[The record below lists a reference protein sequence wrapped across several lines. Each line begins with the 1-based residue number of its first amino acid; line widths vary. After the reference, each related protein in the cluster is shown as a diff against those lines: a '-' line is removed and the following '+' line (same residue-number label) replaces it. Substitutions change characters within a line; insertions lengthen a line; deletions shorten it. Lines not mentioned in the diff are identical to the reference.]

1 MERQIRPALAAA
13 ALLLRALRELKKEH
27 TAVAEAANVALM
39 AARLKAVPF
48 PLCPRSN
55 NK

>member
-1 MERQIRPALAAA
+1 MELQIRPALAAA

-27 TAVAEAANVALM
+27 PAAAEAASVALM

-48 PLCPRSN
+48 PFLPPVE
-55 NK
+55 